1 MKNKKIVLFVVIG
14 LVIAGLSFFG
24 GMKYGSS
31 NSSVSQFARAQNG
44 GFNQGGATRTG
55 GAGMRAGANSGGGLV
70 SGQVLSM
77 DDKSITVKLNNGG
90 SKIIFFSPTTK
101 VEKTVDGVTSD
112 VTVGKQ
118 VMITGV
124 SNTDGS
130 VNATSIQLRPNAPV
144 VNGSASNSNS
154 APAGQQ

>member
-24 GMKYGSS
+24 GMKYAGKNINAAAASRQ
-31 NSSVSQFARAQNG
+31 NSFAQNG
-44 GFNQGGATRTG
+44 GTRG
-55 GAGMRAGANSGGGLV
+55 GAGMRAGANGGGLV

-118 VMITGV
+118 VMITGT

-144 VNGSASNSNS
+144 VNGSASNSNPAS
-154 APAGQQ
+154 AVQQ